1 MDPCWRIWAY
11 VESSRAK
18 QKRAT
23 YTKVNFWTPGME
35 WYCESKATQK
45 YDQWNWVARMDTT
58 IPLDAAP
65 PSLLFTSFQRREV
78 WRKSGCVFWGS
89 SFFFEW
95 GCHDFG
101 HLVKIIEWLICPT
114 NKCTCHSKL
123 RGPINWLIYLI
134 NQLKIVMKQL
144 HNDCHFIFSRGFG
157 SYLCVWPWSS
167 KVINACFCRMFI
179 LTLNIYW
186 KKLISSVLF
195 GRF

>member
-1 MDPCWRIWAY
+1 MILP
-11 VESSRAK
+11 K
-18 QKRAT
+18 LGAT
-23 YTKVNFWTPGME
+23 QNMISEIGWFRCLLQLQVSVKKIHFFFGGVYITTFFLWNVTRFWTPM
-35 WYCESKATQK
+35 S
-45 YDQWNWVARMDTT
+45 R
-58 IPLDAAP
+58 
-65 PSLLFTSFQRREV
+65 
-78 WRKSGCVFWGS
+78 
-89 SFFFEW
+89 
-95 GCHDFG
+95 
-101 HLVKIIEWLICPT
+101 WLMCPANALAIT
-114 NKCTCHSKL
+114 LGLT
-123 RGPINWLIYLI
+123 GPINWLIYLI

>member
-1 MDPCWRIWAY
+1 MDSFWRIWAY

-18 QKRAT
+18 QKRTT

-35 WYCESKATQK
+35 WYCQTKATQK
-45 YDQWNWVARMDTT
+45 YDQWNWVARMDT

-65 PSLLFTSFQRREV
+65 PSLFTCSQRREV
-78 WRKSGCVFWGS
+78 WRKSGCVFLRGGWLV
-89 SFFFEW
+89 FFQW

-101 HLVKIIEWLICPT
+101 HLVKIIGWLICPT

-157 SYLCVWPWSS
+157 SYLYVWPWSS
-167 KVINACFCRMFI
+167 KVIIAWLVCSYIDYLF
-179 LTLNIYW
+179 
-186 KKLISSVLF
+186 KKLISSVLSKTKKT
-195 GRF
+195 